1 MKLTGKV
8 FLAGILGSVAGLVGQ
23 ASGAIAAD
31 KVVLTYGPVSMRVP
45 IAELEQLAETGETS
59 GQLDTLLNLAGQD
72 SATVQ
77 TTLTDPV
84 PVNLLVLDTALNSLP
99 GEWLLDRI
107 AETIHPA
114 SGQGGRQALRS
125 ALVSS
130 AADDNEITLLEVM
143 QNYPTPEVVVRGDRL
158 LETYNR
164 LYDILEPLEA
174 LADIFE
180 EDLFR

>member
-8 FLAGILGSVAGLVGQ
+8 FLAGIVGSVVGLVGQ
-23 ASGAIAAD
+23 ASGAIAAET
-31 KVVLTYGPVSMRVP
+31 VILTYGPVSMGVP
-45 IAELEQLAETGETS
+45 IAELEQLAATGESS
-59 GQLDTLLNLAGQD
+59 GQLDTLLTLASQD
-72 SATVQ
+72 PASVQ

-84 PVNLLVLDTALNSLP
+84 PVNLLVLDRALNSLP

-114 SGQGGRQALRS
+114 SGRGGRQALRS